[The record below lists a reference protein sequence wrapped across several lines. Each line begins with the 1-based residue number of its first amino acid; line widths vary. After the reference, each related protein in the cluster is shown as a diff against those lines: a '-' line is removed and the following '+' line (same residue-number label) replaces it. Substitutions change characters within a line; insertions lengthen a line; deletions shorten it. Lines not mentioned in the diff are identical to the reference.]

1 MASVNL
7 NTLTEVQAAGTGD
20 NLLLFNET
28 SNVATRID
36 YDKLADAILD
46 KLTTKTYSGI
56 SNNVIG
62 AITNLD
68 SRFFKAASGN
78 ITSDNID
85 SYTTSGL
92 YLGYI
97 ESATI
102 TGGGGNSFGLL
113 IVTNPSNTAVRI
125 GQCIV
130 MMPTGYIATRYNMN
144 NVWSDWQQVPRGTE
158 FTALQDRVTAMEYT
172 PLFSQTYSTRAQA
185 LAALDAHADSI
196 GNGSKICGYFNTA
209 TSNLFG
215 LSNTSH
221 YFDFYVNSDS
231 YRLLVCRP
239 LNGKGTFVLAKTNGT
254 WGDSWVDNP
263 VTWPSDTYVKI
274 TTSLET
280 YIANH
285 SSGMFYLW
293 STVANY
299 TDVGAPDQNPYH
311 YVVIKTNSSAA
322 IIWATQMSNGA
333 TATMYMKQMYNNT
346 WGDWVALAV

>member
-62 AITNLD
+62 AITDLD

-78 ITSDNID
+78 ITSDNIN

-144 NVWSDWQQVPRGTE
+144 GTWSAWVPSDKLLKGRQYGSIDAMYQELIAILDVNQTVHCTATGNLVASLTNSE
-158 FTALQDRVTAMEYT
+158 ITKVCRVEVVKADTSVLDYMLFAPGSNAIYIGRINSTSSITNMNRFALTSDVATNTAAITALETRV
-172 PLFSQTYSTRAQA
+172 SA
-185 LAALDAHADSI
+185 LE
-196 GNGSKICGYFNTA
+196 
-209 TSNLFG
+209 SN
-215 LSNTSH
+215 
-221 YFDFYVNSDS
+221 
-231 YRLLVCRP
+231 
-239 LNGKGTFVLAKTNGT
+239 
-254 WGDSWVDNP
+254 
-263 VTWPSDTYVKI
+263 
-274 TTSLET
+274 
-280 YIANH
+280 
-285 SSGMFYLW
+285 
-293 STVANY
+293 
-299 TDVGAPDQNPYH
+299 
-311 YVVIKTNSSAA
+311 
-322 IIWATQMSNGA
+322 
-333 TATMYMKQMYNNT
+333 
-346 WGDWVALAV
+346 